1 MLSSKVISGNVCSLL
16 GPLDTSPMSRSQT
29 LLPSLLACG
38 LFATV
43 AAAADDAAWLRN
55 NGTLILADSF
65 DREEDGNL
73 AAAIGNG
80 WNSATANRVPDIKQA
95 DLDDGVLKVTSAV
108 EAGHQAH
115 IHHEAGFEDGG
126 AIVRFKLPGL
136 SKHEALT
143 VGFVDRQTKGIHA
156 GHLCYAIISNSPPRV
171 RLTDY
176 KTGVMNL
183 ELRKRRQPYL
193 DAKKPLPQ
201 DLADL
206 LATKEKTLSWDADNE
221 WHTLVLVT
229 EGDEMRVTLDGK
241 LLGSHRSEGFAHPVK
256 RWFSL
261 LMNPSAWIDE
271 VEVWKVK

>member
-1 MLSSKVISGNVCSLL
+1 MTSLQALLVPLLLLSTFPAVG
-16 GPLDTSPMSRSQT
+16 
-29 LLPSLLACG
+29 
-38 LFATV
+38 
-43 AAAADDAAWLRN
+43 ADDAAWLRTE
-55 NGTLILADSF
+55 GTLIFNDTF

-80 WNSATANRVPDIKQA
+80 WNSATANRVPEIKQS
-95 DLDDGVLKVTSAV
+95 DLDAGVLKVTTAP

-126 AIVRFKLPGL
+126 AIVRFKLPGVNK
-136 SKHEALT
+136 SEALT
-143 VGFVDRQTKGIHA
+143 VGFVDRETKGIHA
-156 GHLCYAIISNSPPRV
+156 GHLCYCIISNRPPLI
-171 RLTDY
+171 RLVDY

-193 DAKKPLPQ
+193 DAKKPLPD
-201 DLADL
+201 DLAAL
-206 LATKEKTLSWDADNE
+206 LATKEKRLSWDADHD

-241 LLGSHRSEGFAHPVK
+241 LLGSHRSEGFSHPVK

-261 LMNPSAWIDE
+261 LMNPTAWIDD
-271 VEVWKVK
+271 VDVWKVK

>member
-1 MLSSKVISGNVCSLL
+1 MPFARFSAAA
-16 GPLDTSPMSRSQT
+16 
-29 LLPSLLACG
+29 LLACG
-38 LFATV
+38 FIAIGFSTV
-43 AAAADDAAWLRN
+43 AADDASWLRDK
-55 NGTLILADSF
+55 GTLIFKDSF
-65 DREEDGNL
+65 DREEDGNF
-73 AAAIGNG
+73 AKAIGNG

-95 DLDDGVLKVTSAV
+95 DLDGGVLKVTSAV
-108 EAGHQAH
+108 EAGHAAH

-126 AIVRFKLPGL
+126 AIVRFKLPGG
-136 SKHEALT
+136 SKTESLT
-143 VGFVDRQTKGIHA
+143 VGFVDRETKGIHA
-156 GHLCYAIISNSPPRV
+156 GHLCYAIISNAPPKI

-183 ELRKRRQPYL
+183 ELRQRRQKYL
-193 DAKKPLPQ
+193 DAKEPLPE

-206 LATKEKTLSWDADNE
+206 LATKEKAVSWDADNE

-241 LLGSHRSEGFAHPVK
+241 PLGSHRSEGFAHPMK

-261 LMNPSAWIDE
+261 LMNPSAWIDD

>member
-1 MLSSKVISGNVCSLL
+1 M
-16 GPLDTSPMSRSQT
+16 
-29 LLPSLLACG
+29 
-38 LFATV
+38 
-43 AAAADDAAWLRN
+43 
-55 NGTLILADSF
+55 
-65 DREEDGNL
+65 
-73 AAAIGNG
+73 
-80 WNSATANRVPDIKQA
+80 PDIKQA

-126 AIVRFKLPGL
+126 AVVRFKLPGL

-193 DAKKPLPQ
+193 DAKQPLPQ

-206 LATKEKTLSWDADNE
+206 LATKERQFSWAADHE